1 MLKIKLSR
9 TGKKNQPSYRV
20 VVVEAKS
27 KIKGKYLVNLGF
39 YNPLS
44 KPATLKV
51 DRKSYTEW
59 MAKGAQPTPTVKR
72 LLAKPQ

>member
-1 MLKIKLSR
+1 MLKIKLFR
-9 TGKKNQPSYRV
+9 TGKKNQPSYRI

-27 KIKGKYLVNLGF
+27 KINGKYLVSLGF

-51 DRKSYTEW
+51 DRKAYQEW
-59 MAKGAQPTPTVKR
+59 LTKGAQPTPTVKK
-72 LLAKPQ
+72 LLSKPQ